1 MEWNAEQQARLDK
14 LRAADLAGA
23 LDAAGK
29 AELNALIEAVEAE
42 ERQRLAPTLAHVQ
55 AEQATLRQQI
65 RESEMENE
73 QLVALAAQMEQ
84 LLTDGRQM
92 LRTLQ
97 RRHQAI
103 RTEYQRVTGEP
114 LSVTN

>member
-1 MEWNAEQQARLDK
+1 MEWNAEQQARLDT
-14 LRAADLAGA
+14 LREANLAGA
-23 LDAAGK
+23 LDKAGK
-29 AELNALIEAVEAE
+29 AELNALIEAIEAE
-42 ERQRLAPTLAHVQ
+42 ERQRLAPELARVQ
-55 AEQATLRQQI
+55 AEQTALRQQI
-65 RESEMENE
+65 RESEIENE

-92 LRTLQ
+92 LQTLQ
-97 RRHQAI
+97 HRHQAI